1 MIREI
6 KAKVVAYFVEPQ
18 TQTFSQISALNA
30 SVQSS
35 SRINMTTNLLG
46 SGKISPLIKIS
57 SIQLQHNKPLLLQ
70 KLASSPLPDSV
81 KKVIYN
87 PPQKS
92 TVKIEEISENYL
104 PRKKLIMD
112 TIVSDDEMPTKN
124 NQKQNLFAI
133 PGNMPSQS
141 LKPIHSSSNSLQKCN

>member
-1 MIREI
+1 
-6 KAKVVAYFVEPQ
+6 
-18 TQTFSQISALNA
+18 
-30 SVQSS
+30 
-35 SRINMTTNLLG
+35 MTTNLLD

-57 SIQLQHNKPLLLQ
+57 SIQLQHNNPMLLQ
-70 KLASSPLPDSV
+70 KLASCPNPDSV

-112 TIVSDDEMPTKN
+112 TIVSDDGKILIINKIEMPTKS

>member
-1 MIREI
+1 
-6 KAKVVAYFVEPQ
+6 
-18 TQTFSQISALNA
+18 
-30 SVQSS
+30 
-35 SRINMTTNLLG
+35 MTTNLLG

-70 KLASSPLPDSV
+70 KLASSPLPDGV

-112 TIVSDDEMPTKN
+112 TIVSDDGKILIINEIEMPTKN

>member
-1 MIREI
+1 
-6 KAKVVAYFVEPQ
+6 
-18 TQTFSQISALNA
+18 
-30 SVQSS
+30 
-35 SRINMTTNLLG
+35 MTTNLLG

-70 KLASSPLPDSV
+70 KLASSPTPDSV

-112 TIVSDDEMPTKN
+112 TIVSDDGKILIINEIEMPTKN

>member
-1 MIREI
+1 M
-6 KAKVVAYFVEPQ
+6 Q
-18 TQTFSQISALNA
+18 SFSQISALNG

-35 SRINMTTNLLG
+35 SRINMTTNLLD

-57 SIQLQHNKPLLLQ
+57 SIQLQHNKPTLLQ
-70 KLASSPLPDSV
+70 KMASSPTPGSG

-92 TVKIEEISENYL
+92 TVKIEEISENFL

-112 TIVSDDEMPTKN
+112 TIVSDDGKILIINKIEMPTKS

>member
-1 MIREI
+1 M
-6 KAKVVAYFVEPQ
+6 
-18 TQTFSQISALNA
+18 QTFSQISVLNA

-35 SRINMTTNLLG
+35 SRINMTTNLLD
-46 SGKISPLIKIS
+46 SGKISPLIKIN
-57 SIQLQHNKPLLLQ
+57 SIQLQHNKPMLLQ
-70 KLASSPLPDSV
+70 KLASSPTPNSA

-87 PPQKS
+87 PVQKS

-112 TIVSDDEMPTKN
+112 TIVSDDGNILIINKIEMPTKN

-133 PGNMPSQS
+133 PGNMPSQL
-141 LKPIHSSSNSLQKCN
+141 LKPIHSSSMSLQKCN